1 MLAKI
6 RADLS
11 KHWISWTGFIGL
23 GVISWYFII
32 NNPLQVTMAIIG
44 WVLVCL
50 GMYLETTSFGKNYK
64 GDR

>member
-1 MLAKI
+1 MLAKVKKDF
-6 RADLS
+6 A
-11 KHWISWTGFIGL
+11 KHWISWTGIIGL
-23 GVISWYFII
+23 VAISWFSMTYM
-32 NNPLQVTMAIIG
+32 PAQTTMAIIG